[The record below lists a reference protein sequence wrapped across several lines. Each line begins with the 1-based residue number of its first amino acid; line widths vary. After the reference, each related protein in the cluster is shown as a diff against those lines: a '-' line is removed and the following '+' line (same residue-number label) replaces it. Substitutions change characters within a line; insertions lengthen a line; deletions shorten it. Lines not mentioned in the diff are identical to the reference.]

1 MSSDQ
6 LEGGHPGV
14 ATLYL
19 IAPDSLR
26 SWYASFV
33 ALAPGDDVMFTG
45 EGPELPIAPLLPRL
59 GEPGQRMAV
68 FLSSHATL
76 ARDTTVAA
84 SLRERGY
91 RVVVQSNR
99 CAALGA
105 DKFAM
110 KAFFD
115 ASGFAS
121 PAWARADGGYL
132 LGSHE
137 RPLVVKNRWGTQSIG
152 ILLESRGEFW
162 LAPDEFCEDYL
173 DGVEY
178 SVVLY
183 RDERGCAVFP
193 PIWKGPTSPA
203 LVPPWRRLRLC
214 PFPGLPADVERELR
228 RTGRRI
234 AEAADCAGLMEV
246 ELLLTA
252 AGAMH
257 VLEINPRVAGTL
269 RISAMATGTPI
280 FAMHKRPELRGDLT
294 ASRFAA
300 EIPYGGEPYS
310 DLQSNVYASSRLTVA
325 AGSLAGLQD
334 RLRDLDE
341 VAADDLARLQ
351 STSATVPGAAA
362 PTLSSRRVDAVGGGP
377 NLGASPN
384 SLPYK
389 PFGGAQ

>member
-1 MSSDQ
+1 MSSDHCQ
-6 LEGGHPGV
+6 GGRPDV
-14 ATLYL
+14 PTLYL
-19 IAPDSLR
+19 VAPDSLK
-26 SWYASFV
+26 SWYAAFM

-45 EGPELPIAPLLPRL
+45 EGPDLPIALLLARL
-59 GEPGQRMAV
+59 GGPGERMVV

-76 ARDTTVAA
+76 ARDTTVAGR
-84 SLRERGY
+84 LRGRGY

-105 DKFAM
+105 DKLAM

-121 PAWARADGGYL
+121 PAWARADGRHL
-132 LGSHE
+132 LGSPE

-152 ILLESRGEFW
+152 IMLESRGEFR

-178 SVVLY
+178 SVVVY

-193 PIWKGPTSPA
+193 PVWKGPTSPA

-234 AEAADCAGLMEV
+234 AEAADCVGLMEV

-252 AGAMH
+252 AGALH
-257 VLEINPRVAGTL
+257 ITEINPRVAGTL

-280 FAMHKRPELRGDLT
+280 LAMHKRPQLRGDLT

-300 EIPYGGEPYS
+300 EIPYRGEPYS
-310 DLQSNVYASSRLTVA
+310 DPQDDVYASSRLTVA
-325 AGSLAGLQD
+325 AGSLAGLRD

-341 VAADDLARLQ
+341 AAADELARLQ
-351 STSATVPGAAA
+351 PTSVTVSGAAA
-362 PTLSSRRVDAVGGGP
+362 PTRPSRHVDAVRDGP
-377 NLGASPN
+377 RLPRSV
-384 SLPYK
+384 PYK
-389 PFGGAQ
+389 PVGGAQ